1 MLDTTQIPN
10 SIVNTNSTSYYDDIE
25 PYSYI
30 SFVNF
35 FNDTHNNLI
44 TNYNEYIFNW
54 KKIKNSNTSPQEFDT
69 FIIDRYITLLN
80 DITLNYTDSDE
91 QRFLTNLDLN
101 NSVDKQLLIPF
112 YINKIQNITD
122 YYTSKRENLKFAI
135 QKNGS
140 TGSIKGI
147 TAYLKSFI
155 IDQITQSNV
164 FDELSSYTIDT
175 INENLEIAIDEKYDT
190 FSHYFDID
198 ASQPTSNY
206 DIHDEL
212 CKKYFSHNSL
222 DYNKISFINKDDY
235 IVQAIKQYPTFIK
248 EFGFTFSVSVSSTD
262 INDLKSKDFNDYI
275 YSKDKLNVNTYN
287 DLTKKYAGCDMYYIS
302 SNNEITSGL
311 LFQSD
316 AGYANTLNKKYTS
329 IANVPANNYVTSH
342 TTGGNFL
349 PVNQGISYYNTYN
362 KYCDYS
368 PASGNY
374 IAYFPDPNV
383 CGNIY
388 GTSLTQ
394 IKNYPYVWSSNIDGL
409 YFEKSFS
416 TIFGIPNSNTYQNFY
431 AYQSDV
437 QDCTLNNNFE
447 TLFNQGSIYSYKTD
461 IYGNEYAIFKSTI
474 NVSPE
479 NTNTFKA
486 NYLYNQYNLSP
497 AYNNIL
503 YALDGGNL
511 EFSVVVSGNSLIS
524 RDSKITSDYVEWSVF
539 GDDFYPYDI
548 LIDAATVSNP
558 YIHTSGW
565 YNHFPIKPASK
576 SNTDTISGDQLDKLA
591 PYICDNDTYNKILS
605 NCYTYD
611 GGDFTFNPTDI
622 PAVSANNGEK
632 SHFIT
637 NIPYVSNI
645 ITDYNTVTSDII
657 TNNDALSSLFGKIN
671 QTGKCYIR
679 YNNTNN
685 VIDIQNVL
693 SFIPNFESILPTIQN
708 IDIIQDVLI
717 ISYDNNILINKLSIN
732 NNNKLT
738 KSLIPTKI
746 YKSEQ
751 SNVEH
756 SFLSKYY
763 FIESMNSIIFA
774 KFIRTQQEVNNGED
788 KKYIIYPIIY
798 TVSLDDLHENILY
811 NPDEKTRS
819 KFIFD
824 TPLINC
830 IRTIDTPIFA
840 YNSLN
845 NVFNITYT
853 IHDYIDL
860 PHIVNMSFIYKF
872 NSVELLSND
881 LYLADDI
888 RVENE

>member
-10 SIVNTNSTSYYDDIE
+10 SIVNVNATSYYDDVE

-35 FNDTHNNLI
+35 FNDTHSNLI

-54 KKIKNSNTSPQEFDT
+54 KKIKNSNTSPQEFDS
-69 FIIDRYITLLN
+69 FIVDRYTTLLN
-80 DITLNYTDSDE
+80 DITLNYTNSDE
-91 QRFLTNLDLN
+91 QRFLSNLDLTN
-101 NSVDKQLLIPF
+101 NIDKQLLIPF
-112 YINKIQNITD
+112 YINKIQDITE
-122 YYTSKRENLKFAI
+122 YYTTKRDNLKFAI

-147 TAYLKSFI
+147 AAYLKSFI

-164 FDELSSYTIDT
+164 FDELSTYTKDT

-198 ASQPTSNY
+198 PSQSIDSYN
-206 DIHDEL
+206 IHDEL

-222 DYNKISFINKDDY
+222 DYNKISFIDENEY
-235 IVQAIKQYPTFIK
+235 IIQAIKQYPTFIK
-248 EFGFTFSVSVSSTD
+248 EFGFTFGVNILSND
-262 INDLKSKDFNDYI
+262 INKLKSKDFNNYI
-275 YSKDKLNVNTYN
+275 NSNDTLNVHTYN
-287 DLTKKYAGCDMYYIS
+287 NLTKKYAGCDMYYMS
-302 SNNEITSGL
+302 SNTDIVSGL

-349 PVNQGISYYNTYN
+349 PINQGILYYNTYN
-362 KYCDYS
+362 KYCNYS

-374 IAYFPDPNV
+374 IVYFPDPNI

-394 IKNYPYVWSSNIDGL
+394 IKNYPYTWSSNIDGL

-416 TIFGIPNSNTYQNFY
+416 TIFGIPNSNNYQNFY

-437 QDCTLNNNFE
+437 QDCTLKHNFE
-447 TLFNQGSIYSYKTD
+447 VLYNEGSMYSYKTD
-461 IYGNEYAIFKSTI
+461 IYGNEYAIFKPTASI
-474 NVSPE
+474 NPE
-479 NTNTFKA
+479 NTYTYKA
-486 NYLYNQYNLSP
+486 NYIRDHYNLSP
-497 AYNNIL
+497 KYNNVL
-503 YALDGGNL
+503 YTLDGGNL
-511 EFSVVVSGNSLIS
+511 EFSVISSNGSLIS
-524 RDSKITSDYVEWSVF
+524 RDSKITTDYIEWSVF

-548 LIDAATVSNP
+548 LIEAATTTRNH
-558 YIHTSGW
+558 IHTSGW
-565 YNHFPIKPASK
+565 YNHFPVKPASK
-576 SNTDTISGDQLDKLA
+576 STTSEVTDEILNDLK
-591 PYICDNDTYNKILS
+591 PYLCDNVTYNNILS

-611 GGDFTFNPTDI
+611 GGDFAFDVTNI
-622 PAVSANNGEK
+622 PAVSANNGEQ

-637 NIPYVSNI
+637 NVPYVSNI
-645 ITDYNTVTSDII
+645 STDYNTITADTI
-657 TNNDALSSLFGKIN
+657 TNNNAVSSLFGKIN
-671 QTGKCYIR
+671 QVGKCYLR
-679 YNNTNN
+679 YNNTD
-685 VIDIQNVL
+685 DILNLQDVL
-693 SFIPNFESILPTIQN
+693 SFIPNFDSILPDIQN

-717 ISYDNNILINKLSIN
+717 ITYNDNILINKLSIN
-732 NNNKLT
+732 SNNILT

-763 FIESMNSIIFA
+763 FIENMNSIIFA
-774 KFIRTQQEVNNGED
+774 KFIRIQQEVNNSED

-798 TVSLDDLHENILY
+798 NVSLDDLHENILY
-811 NPDEKTRS
+811 NPDEKTRL

-830 IRTIDTPIFA
+830 IRTIDTPLFA

-845 NVFNITYT
+845 NVFNIIYT